1 MAGAEMMRGSG
12 TSGSVGL
19 ASGAG
24 GGMAVG
30 GGAAVG
36 NGVGGMGFGVGTSW
50 WRSS

>member
-1 MAGAEMMRGSG
+1 MAGTEMMRWSG

-19 ASGAG
+19 ALGAG

-36 NGVGGMGFGVGTSW
+36 NGVGGVGFGVGTSW

>member
-19 ASGAG
+19 AFGAG
-24 GGMAVG
+24 GGMAIG

-36 NGVGGMGFGVGTSW
+36 NGVGGMGFGEGPSC